1 MSSANQLNT
10 VTQMISTQVSE
21 AESESILSATAFRIK
36 AGIFLAELKRRDV
49 CKVAVAYAVVS
60 WLLIQA
66 ASILLPT
73 FEAPAWMMKAF
84 VVLLGLGF
92 ILAAIIAWIFEMT
105 PEGIKR
111 TDDISQKESH
121 DIRRQL
127 AAQAQQAFVRGYLC
141 ALSYAGLADKPNA
154 IDHLNR
160 VYLGTGNGNSNGDR
174 PRVPIDPLLASLLSD
189 VSCQAFADE
198 TSEIPPPCE
207 SSRPQMQ
214 PVLGRA

>member
-1 MSSANQLNT
+1 
-10 VTQMISTQVSE
+10 MISTQATG
-21 AESESILSATAFRIK
+21 AESESIPSATAFRIK
-36 AGIFLAELKRRDV
+36 TGIFLAELKRRDV
-49 CKVAVAYAVVS
+49 YKVAVAYAVAS

-111 TDDISQKESH
+111 TDDISQKESD

-127 AAQAQQAFVRGYLC
+127 DAQAQQAFVRGYLC

-154 IDHLNR
+154 IHHLNR
-160 VYLGTGNGNSNGDR
+160 VYLANGNGNGDR
-174 PRVPIDPLLASLLSD
+174 PRAPIDPLLASLLGD
-189 VSCQAFADE
+189 MSCGAFADE
-198 TSEIPPPCE
+198 TSEIAQLPAPCE
-207 SSRPQMQ
+207 SFRPQTQ
-214 PVLGRA
+214 PMLGHV

>member
-1 MSSANQLNT
+1 M
-10 VTQMISTQVSE
+10 VTQMISTQASG
-21 AESESILSATAFRIK
+21 AESESILSATAVRIK
-36 AGIFLAELKRRDV
+36 TGIFLAELKRRDV
-49 CKVAVAYAVVS
+49 YKVAVAYAVAS

-105 PEGIKR
+105 PEGIRR

-127 AAQAQQAFVRGYLC
+127 EAQAQQAFVRGYLC

-154 IDHLNR
+154 IHHLNR
-160 VYLGTGNGNSNGDR
+160 VHLGNGNGDR
-174 PRVPIDPLLASLLSD
+174 PRSPIDPLLASLLGD
-189 VSCQAFADE
+189 MSCGALADG
-198 TSEIPPPCE
+198 TSEIAQLPTPCE

-214 PVLGRA
+214 PMLGHV